1 MDQGIDDDQKDDEE
15 GGEAVE
21 EDEKDRKAT
30 KPKDA
35 GKASKAIAPKNS
47 ASRKSGRRR

>member
-1 MDQGIDDDQKDDEE
+1 MDQGNVDDQKDDEE
-15 GGEAVE
+15 GGEAMG
-21 EDEKDRKAT
+21 EDEKDRKAA

-35 GKASKAIAPKNS
+35 SKSSKAIAAKNS